1 MLLVAIALNME
12 VMEIK
17 IKHYL
22 LETNLDK
29 IKPYLIDTI
38 NDMKTQDEWEIKLKM
53 VINLYSSKEKK

>member
-1 MLLVAIALNME
+1 MLLVATALNME

>member
-12 VMEIK
+12 VTEIK

>member
-29 IKPYLIDTI
+29 IKPYLTDTI